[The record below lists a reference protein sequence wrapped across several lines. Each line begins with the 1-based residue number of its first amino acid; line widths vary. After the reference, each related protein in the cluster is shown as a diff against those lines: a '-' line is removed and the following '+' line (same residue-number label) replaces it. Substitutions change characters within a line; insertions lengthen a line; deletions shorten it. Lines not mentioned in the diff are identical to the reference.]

1 MEFLRANFLLW
12 QLCAFN
18 IVSFG
23 YYYYL
28 LFLFDDA
35 VSSYYY
41 LGNIA
46 PNSTYSINS

>member
-18 IVSFG
+18 IVSFW

-28 LFLFDDA
+28 LFLFDYA

-41 LGNIA
+41 LELTSPLTVPIV
-46 PNSTYSINS
+46 